1 MEKTGWN
8 ILSDLNIA
16 YPFINHLH
24 FADKR
29 DLILPSQPVPDV
41 AGYLQR
47 NRIKYRQFIR
57 QKNRHPSLDIYA
69 CFQPF
74 NECFKALFP
83 FVDYLK
89 SQLKPGDIILNLWD
103 RSGWTASMLGGWF
116 PDQKICTIWEG
127 DKDILGYKGFDY
139 WMSADRRQN
148 HTVIFS
154 DFLRPLPVETAS
166 VSLVIGMDLLHRF
179 NQPELIQEI
188 NRVSKAGAP
197 VIFPHV
203 HLTNNMPDPFFER
216 GCRQLHGNDYDYLFE
231 QLKPTTGRQAYV
243 YSEPALFRFND
254 IGEGTQIAHS
264 EPGHTDYNG
273 CIAWLDPKTDPWIR
287 PWRGHEQPW
296 DSMYLLQNP
305 LLTIDP
311 VRHTIQFNLA
321 LYGSL
326 IPELL
331 EQHGVYAKRIER
343 SLSGTSGEAMIQMLY
358 WAGHGYTL
366 GRILFLMGIGKI
378 QMQQLLEEAWELDLA
393 QVVPVDHAGFRLQHL
408 LGQQKYILE
417 TEEQNLYSFWQDAIS
432 VHGDSIWIRSQ
443 DITLTFAEA
452 DELIGVVRKALLEE
466 GFKAGD
472 NLMICTPLR
481 IEALL
486 LFWAAT
492 GMGMVVVPM
501 SPRDSLIK
509 INNCI
514 CRFSPVL
521 VLSEPTPFQ
530 TIASFG
536 KFRAITT
543 DETSAKGY
551 DSKNGFEMWLGS
563 FAERTEKSFRPPAP
577 EDIAVI
583 LSTTGS
589 TGNPKFIPV
598 SHARLIRSGR
608 VMTET
613 YQWKKD
619 DRYLGL
625 GGLETM
631 SGLRHATVSVTEA
644 GAACVLA
651 EAGTDLRGYTDL
663 IIRESVTILAANPI
677 FYKQILL
684 LMDKKSWRGG
694 RFTTLRLALSTGNML
709 SRELRNQWQAQT
721 GIGLYNYYGLTET
734 TGICIAESP
743 GEIPVDDKSIGF
755 PIDCL
760 VKIIDKN
767 GMEVESGVTGEL
779 CIYGACVFD
788 GYYQNQE
795 ATRLILNQGW
805 FRTGD
810 LAVQWAN
817 GSLSLMGRISD
828 IVKLPGG
835 ERVELAALEEILGTM
850 EGLSD
855 WTVCPIKENEKESI
869 IVFVVPTEPVCW
881 DDLKKDI
888 SNRIAKQVGSYA
900 MPSGIERVD
909 QIPRGNHHKVL
920 RQELIGQF
928 FSSDNLQTL

>member
-1 MEKTGWN
+1 MDITGWN
-8 ILSDLNIA
+8 ILSELNIA
-16 YPFINHLH
+16 YPHINHLH

-29 DLILPSQPVPDV
+29 DLILPNQPDPDI
-41 AGYLQR
+41 AGYLER
-47 NRIKYRQFIR
+47 NRTKYRQFIR
-57 QKNRHPSLDIYA
+57 QKNRHPSIDIYA

-116 PDQKICTIWEG
+116 PDQKIYTVWEG

-139 WMSADRRQN
+139 WMAGERRQN
-148 HTVIFS
+148 HTVLFS
-154 DFLRPLPVETAS
+154 DFLRPLPLETAT
-166 VSLVIGMDLLHRF
+166 VSAVIGMDLLHRF

-188 NRVSKAGAP
+188 TRVSKTGAP

-216 GCRQLHGNDYDYLFE
+216 GCRQLHGNDYAYLFE
-231 QLKPTTGRQAYV
+231 QLQPTTRRQAYI

-254 IGEGTQIAHS
+254 IGNGSQTAHS
-264 EPGHTDYNG
+264 QPAHTDYNG
-273 CIAWLDPKTDPWIR
+273 CVAWLDPKTDPWIK
-287 PWRGHEQPW
+287 PWRGHEQSW
-296 DSMYLLQNP
+296 ESMYLLQNP

-311 VRHTIQFNLA
+311 VSHTVLFNHT

-326 IPELL
+326 ITELL
-331 EQHGVYAKRIER
+331 EHHAVYAKRIGK
-343 SLSGTSGEAMIQMLY
+343 SLDRKLGEEMIQVLY
-358 WAGHGYTL
+358 WAGEGYTL
-366 GRILFLMGIGKI
+366 GRILSLMGIEKEHL
-378 QMQQLLEEAWELDLA
+378 QQLLEEAWELDLA
-393 QVVPVDHAGFRLQHL
+393 QVVPVDHTGFRLQHL

-417 TEEQNLYSFWQDAIS
+417 NTEQNLYHFWRDAVS
-432 VHGDSIWIRSQ
+432 VHGDSIWIKSQ

-452 DELIGVVRKALLEE
+452 DELISVVRKALIEE
-466 GFKAGD
+466 GFGAGEK
-472 NLMICTPLR
+472 LMICTPLR

-509 INNCI
+509 INKCLSL
-514 CRFSPVL
+514 FSPVL
-521 VLSEPTPFQ
+521 VLTEPTAFHAI
-530 TIASFG
+530 TNFG
-536 KFRAITT
+536 KFRVITT

-551 DSKNGFEMWLGS
+551 DSKNGFETWLAS
-563 FAERTEKSFRPPAP
+563 FSEGTEKSFNHPAP
-577 EDIAVI
+577 EEIAVI
-583 LSTTGS
+583 LPTTGS
-589 TGNPKFIPV
+589 TGNPKFIPLT
-598 SHARLIRSGR
+598 HAQLIRSGR

-631 SGLRHATVSVTEA
+631 SGLRHATVSATEA
-644 GAACVLA
+644 GAACILA
-651 EAGTDLRGYTDL
+651 ETGTDLRGYADM

-694 RFTTLRLALSTGNML
+694 RFISLRFALSTGNML
-709 SRELRNQWQAQT
+709 SRELRKQWQTQT
-721 GIGLYNYYGLTET
+721 GNGLYNYYGLTET

-743 GEIPVDDKSIGF
+743 GEIPIDDKSIGF

-760 VKIIDKN
+760 VKIVDKN
-767 GMEVESGVTGEL
+767 GTGVAPGVTGEL
-779 CIYGACVFD
+779 CIYGACVFG
-788 GYYQNQE
+788 GYYQNKE
-795 ATRLILNQGW
+795 ATHLKLNQGW

-810 LAVQWAN
+810 LATQWTN
-817 GSLSLMGRISD
+817 GSYSLMGRISD

-835 ERVELAALEEILGTM
+835 ERVELAALEEILNTM

-855 WTVCPIKENEKESI
+855 WTVCPLKEKEKESI
-869 IVFVVPTEPVCW
+869 VVFVVPTESAFCEE
-881 DDLKKDI
+881 LKKEI
-888 SNRIAKQVGSYA
+888 SNRIAKHVGSYA
-900 MPSGIERVD
+900 IPSRIEMVD
-909 QIPRGNHHKVL
+909 LIPRGNHQKVL
-920 RQELIGQF
+920 RHELLGQF